1 MTATSP
7 ARVVGAPTSLWN
19 PSHGA
24 ALLAAGM
31 APRAL
36 RAAVM
41 AFTSL
46 DDYLGAPNDRLQ
58 AAGVPRI
65 APAEWRCP
73 PEAFVVL
80 VGHPG
85 YPTWLA
91 ARPSPPPVLVGVGDA
106 SALVNDRGVAVVG
119 SRSMT
124 AMGRAAVDAAIE
136 GATRCAATVVSGMAA
151 GVDAAAHTA
160 ALGAGL
166 VTVGVAGSS
175 LDALDRRTQQ
185 VAGDIIA
192 AGGAV
197 VSHLVGPQAPMSARH
212 LHTRNHVIA
221 HLAGVMV
228 PCEGRIASGTASAV
242 RAALAAR
249 STLVVPYPRAPFR
262 DAANVELLV
271 ELCDPLPA
279 LQRLGITGALAER
292 VRRRRPLAD
301 AVAEDRESLAV
312 LVDAAVRVRA
322 AGFV

>member
-85 YPTWLA
+85 YP
-91 ARPSPPPVLVGVGDA
+91 
-106 SALVNDRGVAVVG
+106 RGW
-119 SRSMT
+119 
-124 AMGRAAVDAAIE
+124 
-136 GATRCAATVVSGMAA
+136 
-151 GVDAAAHTA
+151 
-160 ALGAGL
+160 
-166 VTVGVAGSS
+166 
-175 LDALDRRTQQ
+175 
-185 VAGDIIA
+185 
-192 AGGAV
+192 
-197 VSHLVGPQAPMSARH
+197 P
-212 LHTRNHVIA
+212 
-221 HLAGVMV
+221 
-228 PCEGRIASGTASAV
+228 
-242 RAALAAR
+242 
-249 STLVVPYPRAPFR
+249 
-262 DAANVELLV
+262 
-271 ELCDPLPA
+271 
-279 LQRLGITGALAER
+279 
-292 VRRRRPLAD
+292 
-301 AVAEDRESLAV
+301 
-312 LVDAAVRVRA
+312 RVRA
-322 AGFV
+322 RRRCSSGSAMHQLS

>member
-1 MTATSP
+1 
-7 ARVVGAPTSLWN
+7 
-19 PSHGA
+19 
-24 ALLAAGM
+24 
-31 APRAL
+31 
-36 RAAVM
+36 
-41 AFTSL
+41 
-46 DDYLGAPNDRLQ
+46 
-58 AAGVPRI
+58 
-65 APAEWRCP
+65 
-73 PEAFVVL
+73 
-80 VGHPG
+80 
-85 YPTWLA
+85 
-91 ARPSPPPVLVGVGDA
+91 
-106 SALVNDRGVAVVG
+106 
-119 SRSMT
+119 
-124 AMGRAAVDAAIE
+124 
-136 GATRCAATVVSGMAA
+136 MAA